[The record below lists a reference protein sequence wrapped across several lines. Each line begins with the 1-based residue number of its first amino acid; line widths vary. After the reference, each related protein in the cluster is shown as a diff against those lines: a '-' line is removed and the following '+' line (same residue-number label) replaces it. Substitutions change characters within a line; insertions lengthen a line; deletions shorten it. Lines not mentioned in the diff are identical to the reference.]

1 MLRSVHEFSKTVNG
15 RSWQVS
21 VWEVRRAGHRRED
34 LCSFLRMRSAEAHL
48 YSHCHHRVH
57 VLYYLWSHTGTAHC
71 SSPTSYREFAPGKLI
86 HGGEKN
92 TVMAAKAKSCEW
104 RRLLERKIRCW
115 RDEFEA
121 RGSES
126 WPKPSWG
133 DVPASPLWC
142 FEAIT
147 IRWSISEVFK
157 LYRGNH
163 QVRPLRAKSSSE
175 MTPTLTCSKTGFNF
189 IFTKLFSTFLTI
201 RKKLKVILWWLWP
214 YRVETFH

>member
-1 MLRSVHEFSKTVNG
+1 MKRSDLFTSSVKLLMGEVDRSAFG
-15 RSWQVS
+15 RSEGLDTDGRICAPFWGCVQWKHTSTHIATTGYMFYIIFGATPGLHTAQVQLLI
-21 VWEVRRAGHRRED
+21 EN
-34 LCSFLRMRSAEAHL
+34 LHL
-48 YSHCHHRVH
+48 ESWYMGV
-57 VLYYLWSHTGTAHC
+57 
-71 SSPTSYREFAPGKLI
+71 K
-86 HGGEKN
+86 KN

-133 DVPASPLWC
+133 DVPTSPHWC

-175 MTPTLTCSKTGFNF
+175 MTPTLTCSKTGFDF
-189 IFTKLFSTFLTI
+189 IFTKL
-201 RKKLKVILWWLWP
+201 KKMKQSEKSW
-214 YRVETFH
+214 R